1 MIPLADNALFMSLE
15 VEVGSSKDHKMDV
28 DHNIINGSVDE
39 LDAVRQA
46 VFKILNTQ
54 RYQYPVYSWDY
65 GIELEDLFGEPA
77 DYVCAEL
84 ERRIREALT
93 ADDRIDSVDNFKF
106 DISKK
111 RVVAASFTVH
121 SVFGSFD
128 DSKAVNY

>member
-1 MIPLADNALFMSLE
+1 MIPLADNAFFMTLE
-15 VEVGSSKDHKMDV
+15 VEAQSSKSHKMDV
-28 DHNIINGSVDE
+28 DHDIINGSVDE

-84 ERRIREALT
+84 ERRVTEALT
-93 ADDRIDSVDNFKF
+93 ADDRINSVDNFRF
-106 DISKK
+106 DISEK
-111 RVVAASFTVH
+111 RVVRASFTVH

-128 DSKAVNY
+128 ESKAVNY

>member
-1 MIPLADNALFMSLE
+1 MIPSVDNELFLTLE
-15 VEVGSSKDHKMDV
+15 VKADPSKNYKMDV

-39 LDAVRQA
+39 LDAVKQA

-84 ERRIREALT
+84 ERRVREALT

-106 DISKK
+106 DVSKK
-111 RVVAASFTVH
+111 KTVSASFSVH
-121 SVFGSFD
+121 SVYGSFD
-128 DSKAVNY
+128 ESKAVNI

>member
-1 MIPLADNALFMSLE
+1 MIPVADNEFFMTL
-15 VEVGSSKDHKMDV
+15 EVGSLPSKNYKMDV
-28 DHNIINGSVDE
+28 DHNIINGKVDE
-39 LDAVRQA
+39 LDAVKQA

-84 ERRIREALT
+84 ERRITEALT
-93 ADDRIDSVDNFKF
+93 ADDRIDSVDSFKF
-106 DISKK
+106 YISEK
-111 RVVAASFTVH
+111 RVVRASFMVH

>member
-1 MIPLADNALFMSLE
+1 MIPLANNAFFTMP
-15 VEVGSSKDHKMDV
+15 EVGALSSKSHRMDV

-54 RYQYPVYSWDY
+54 RYQYLVYSWDY

-93 ADDRIDSVDNFKF
+93 ADDRIESVEGFRF
-106 DISKK
+106 DISEK
-111 RVVAASFTVH
+111 RVVKVSFTVH
-121 SVFGSFD
+121 SVYGSFD
-128 DSKAVNY
+128 GSKAVNY

>member
-1 MIPLADNALFMSLE
+1 MIPSVDNAFFMIPELE
-15 VEVGSSKDHKMDV
+15 ARSSKNFKMDV
-28 DHNIINGSVDE
+28 DHNIINGSVDGP
-39 LDAVRQA
+39 DAIRQA

-84 ERRIREALT
+84 ERRVSEALM

-106 DISKK
+106 DVSEK
-111 RVVAASFTVH
+111 RVVKASFSVH
-121 SVFGSFD
+121 SIYGSFD
-128 DSKAVNY
+128 ESKAVNF

>member
-1 MIPLADNALFMSLE
+1 MIPSVKNELFMSLE
-15 VEVGSSKDHKMDV
+15 VESLPSKNYKMDIG
-28 DHNIINGSVDE
+28 HNIINGSVDE
-39 LDAVRQA
+39 LEAVKQA

-65 GIELEDLFGEPA
+65 GIELDDLFGEPA

-106 DISKK
+106 DVSKK
-111 RVVAASFTVH
+111 KTVSVSFSVH
-121 SVFGSFD
+121 SIYGSFD
-128 DSKAVNY
+128 ESKAVNI

>member
-1 MIPLADNALFMSLE
+1 
-15 VEVGSSKDHKMDV
+15 MDV
-28 DHNIINGSVDE
+28 DHNIINGKVDE
-39 LDAVRQA
+39 LDAVKQA

-77 DYVCAEL
+77 AYVCGAL
-84 ERRIREALT
+84 ERRITEALT
-93 ADDRIDSVDNFKF
+93 ADDRIASVDSFKF
-106 DISKK
+106 DISEK
-111 RVVAASFTVH
+111 RVVRASFTVH